1 MEYTPADHQTYIF
14 VPNLNNFIRIDS
26 GIGIT
31 SANSMNIFLDIHYQ
45 TAFQKSCASLY
56 P

>member
-1 MEYTPADHQTYIF
+1 MEYPPANHQTYIF

-26 GIGIT
+26 VIGIT
-31 SANSMNIFLDIHYQ
+31 SANSINISLDIHYQ
-45 TAFQKSCASLY
+45 TAFQKSCVSLH